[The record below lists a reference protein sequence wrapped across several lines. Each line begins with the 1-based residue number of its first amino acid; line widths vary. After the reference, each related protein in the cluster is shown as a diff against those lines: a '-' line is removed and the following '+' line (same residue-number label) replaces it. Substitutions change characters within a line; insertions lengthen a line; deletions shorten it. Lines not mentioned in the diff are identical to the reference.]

1 MLTAELNRNRRIGVE
16 HEMWFPRLTRNGSNH
31 DYQQMIADVLTQ
43 NGIRAVARGYSHETL
58 PANID
63 VAVEHDGS
71 IEGSSPFIGVNAIQV
86 EVKTRI
92 LNGYDDWERIVPK
105 TLDICKYLGARVN
118 RSTGHHIHLSFDEV
132 RAEPRKIRS
141 LYNVLHR
148 FEPVILGLLPPSRR
162 ANRYCRPM
170 PDRAKLLHGCK
181 TLGCFARVLSDMDRY
196 HGLNWSHVCDAAP
209 RVEFRYHSGTL
220 EAAKARHWLRFCLQ
234 MVQHAV
240 NRNCQAASKQIDSD
254 RRGLESMFLTCGF
267 KCNHGIYATVSPEL
281 RQTGKYLLK
290 RWKALNL
297 GIGVNTDEK
306 NAVAI
311 SESEVA

>member
-43 NGIRAVARGYSHETL
+43 NGIRAVARGYSHDPL
-58 PANID
+58 PANVDI
-63 VAVEHDGS
+63 AVEHDGS
-71 IEGSSPFIGVNAIQV
+71 IEGSSPFMGVNAIQV

-92 LNGYDDWERIVPK
+92 LNGYDDWEAIVPK
-105 TLDICKYLGARVN
+105 TLEICRYLGARVN

-141 LYNVLHR
+141 LYNLFHR

-162 ANRYCRPM
+162 ANRFCRPM

-181 TLGCFARVLSDMDRY
+181 TLNCFARVLSGMDRY
-196 HGLNWSHVCDAAP
+196 HGLNWNHVCDSAP

-220 EAAKARHWLRFCLQ
+220 ETPKARHWLRFCLH
-234 MVQHAV
+234 MTQHAV
-240 NRNCQAASKQIDSD
+240 NRNCQAASEQVIND
-254 RRGLESMFLTCGF
+254 RHGLEKLLVSCGF
-267 KCNHGIYATVSPEL
+267 KCNHGIYATVAPEL

-306 NAVAI
+306 NSATTI
-311 SESEVA
+311 ESEV